1 MNQEQGGPPMG
12 GCQGSVGM
20 APQGMMTNQGF
31 VLANAPGGPNGPPNQ
46 MYGQMYGG
54 PGGGGGPGGQQ
65 GQNMGPGAFV
75 LNQPSGMGC
84 GGNQMMNMVAQGQN
98 PNMSGMTAMP
108 KFGNNQQQMV
118 VVPMMALAPGGQYQN
133 QAFMQGGPMQGQ
145 GMAPQGGGPP
155 NGPPQGD
162 GGQGQMMQQPGMYP
176 RQVGAG

>member
-1 MNQEQGGPPMG
+1 MGQEQGGPPMG

-20 APQGMMTNQGF
+20 APQQMMNQGF

-46 MYGQMYGG
+46 MYQQMYGG
-54 PGGGGGPGGQQ
+54 PGGGGPGGQQ

-75 LNQPSGMGC
+75 INQPSGMGC
-84 GGNQMMNMVAQGQN
+84 GGQQMMNMGQN
-98 PNMSGMTAMP
+98 PNMGGMTAMP

-155 NGPPQGD
+155 NCPPQGD